1 MTALLPDPTTPADSL
16 LEGPAAVRVD
26 RPRYEGANIRTWIGF
41 KHFMYLVEEG
51 VLQYFRERGL
61 GARSLYQSHG
71 LGLEIVE
78 FSAQLPHLL
87 EVDDE
92 VEVVVD
98 LAPRQKPGYGLALTA
113 QLILLRGD
121 ERHLALKGKLRVA
134 LVREEHAPAYEPAPA
149 AVAPYVVDGVSG
161 LADAGEEPLTIAPGQ
176 TVEDVLT
183 PEGSNAFL
191 WSWQIPYF
199 YCHFS
204 DRLQHSGYVRAVE
217 EATDRFLRARGLQ
230 IGTILRERAW
240 IPVVSRAKVRMVAD
254 AYMEEVVHTVFRIQ
268 DMIKDISYTATVDHY
283 VQRGDELVRTA
294 TGTIM
299 HGYAY
304 SRGELAGTVASIDEQ
319 TRAKL
324 FGEA

>member
-1 MTALLPDPTTPADSL
+1 MLD
-16 LEGPAAVRVD
+16 GPAAVRVD

-61 GARSLYQSHG
+61 GARSLYQEHG
-71 LGLEIVE
+71 LGLEVVE

-98 LAPRQKPGYGLALTA
+98 TAPRQKPGHGLALVA
-113 QLILLRGD
+113 QLFLLRDG

-134 LVREEHAPAYEPAPA
+134 LVREEHPPATAPAPE
-149 AVAPYVVDGVSG
+149 AVLPFVVDGVDG
-161 LADAGEEPLTIAPGQ
+161 LADAGGEPLAIAPGQ
-176 TVEDVLT
+176 SVEDVLS
-183 PEGSNAFL
+183 PAGSNAFV

-204 DRLQHSGYVRAVE
+204 NRLQSSGYVRAME
-217 EATDRFLRARGLQ
+217 EVTDRFLRDRGLQ

-240 IPVVSRAKVRMVAD
+240 IPVVSRAKVHMLAD
-254 AYMEEVVHTVFRIQ
+254 AYMEEVVHTVFTVQ

-283 VQRGDELVRTA
+283 VQRGDQLVRTA

-304 SRGELAGTVASIDEQ
+304 SRGERAGTVASIDPA
-319 TRAKL
+319 TAAL
-324 FGEA
+324 LLGEA